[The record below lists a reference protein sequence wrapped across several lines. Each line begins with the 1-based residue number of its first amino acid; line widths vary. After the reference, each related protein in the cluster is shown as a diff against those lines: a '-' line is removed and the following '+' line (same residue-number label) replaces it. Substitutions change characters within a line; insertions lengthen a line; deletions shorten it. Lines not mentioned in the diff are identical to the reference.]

1 MDSCRG
7 LSHGQLEYVEIKI
20 IMLLKNKNITVV
32 GAGCTGVETSN
43 FLVSKEAFVV
53 LVDIKSPIELEKNI
67 LSLSPS
73 VRTLFGCSEIPKSS
87 DLIVLSP
94 GVNINAPFLEEPR
107 KRGIQIISEIE
118 LAFRFTKTPIIA
130 VTGTNGKS
138 TVTTL
143 IGNILKQ
150 AGKKVAVGGN
160 LGTPFV
166 ALLQQDPVDYF
177 VLEISTFQLEG
188 IKTFRPSI
196 AVILNITPD
205 HLDRHKT
212 LEEYADLKGRVSAFQ
227 NDGDILVLNKDDE
240 KVMKQGK
247 LSKAKKVF
255 FSLVDKVD
263 EGAYLE
269 DGSMFTCFD
278 GRKQRVLS
286 VGDLN
291 TAMRFQVENL
301 LSAMVVATI
310 VNTAKA
316 DIVNI
321 AMKFEGLDH
330 RVEWVRKVRGVDFI
344 NDSKGTN
351 MGALQKS
358 LKVFSRPII
367 LIAGGKDK
375 GGDFRVLKNIFKGK
389 VKHLVLIGETKN
401 KFRKILNGS
410 FSYEDAESMEDA
422 VERSMSK
429 ATVGDIVLLSPGCS
443 SFDMFK
449 DFIERGNQ
457 FKEIVG
463 RL

>member
-1 MDSCRG
+1 
-7 LSHGQLEYVEIKI
+7 
-20 IMLLKNKNITVV
+20 MLLKNQNITVV
-32 GAGCTGVETSN
+32 GAGCTGVATSN
-43 FLVSKEAFVV
+43 FLVSKEASVV
-53 LVDIKSPIELEKNI
+53 LVDIKSRIELEKNL
-67 LSLSPS
+67 LSLSPR
-73 VRTLFGCSEIPKSS
+73 VRTLFGCSEIPESS

-94 GVNINAPFLEEPR
+94 GVNINASFLEKSR
-107 KRGIQIISEIE
+107 RRGVQIISEIE

-150 AGKKVAVGGN
+150 AGKKIAVGGN
-160 LGTPFV
+160 LGTQQTY
-166 ALLQQDPVDYF
+166 LLEQDPVDYF

-196 AVILNITPD
+196 AIILNITPD

-212 LEEYADLKGRVSAFQ
+212 LEEYVDLKGRISAFQ

-247 LSKAKKVF
+247 HSKAKKVF
-255 FSLVDKVD
+255 FSLLDKVD

-269 DGSMFTCFD
+269 NGSMFTCFD

-286 VGDLN
+286 VGDLKL
-291 TAMRFQVENL
+291 AMQFQAENL
-301 LSAMVVATI
+301 LSSMVVATL
-310 VNTAKA
+310 VNATKS
-316 DIVNI
+316 DIANV
-321 AMKFEGLDH
+321 AMKFGGLDH
-330 RVEWVRKVRGVDFI
+330 RVEWVRTVRGIDFV

-351 MGALQKS
+351 VGALQKS

-375 GGDFRVLKNIFKGK
+375 GGDFRVLKNLFKEK
-389 VKHLVLIGETKN
+389 VKHLILIGETKN
-401 KFRKILNGS
+401 KLREVLNGS

-422 VERSMSK
+422 VERSMEK
-429 ATVGDIVLLSPGCS
+429 ATAGDIVLLSPGCS